1 MRLERER
8 RTLALL
14 GEELHGGAL
23 PHILARLIC
32 SGHDRDWLRLV
43 RPACPAAHSCS
54 LAAHGCGP
62 GAHRCSPGAHGC
74 SLRCPRLQVLPAC
87 LGGDLSDLLEAEG
100 RLDEE
105 QGRFYAGCVILA
117 LRCLHG
123 LGIVYRDLKPENIL
137 LTAEG
142 WPVLTDFGLVAFLD
156 DGRATSM
163 VGGTPPSPRP
173 EPAPRARAPR
183 SHPELAP
190 RDRAPSSCPEIA
202 RTLTYTEPATHLH
215 LHPRS

>member
-1 MRLERER
+1 MARC
-8 RTLALL
+8 RTYSHVSSARATTET
-14 GEELHGGAL
+14 GYGWCGL
-23 PHILARLIC
+23 PARLPTVAA
-32 SGHDRDWLRLV
+32 RLHTAAARMHTV
-43 RPACPAAHSCS
+43 AACGVHGCS
-54 LAAHGCGP
+54 LRCTRFAACGAHGCSLRCTRFAAC
-62 GAHRCSPGAHGC
+62 GAYGC

-163 VGGTPPSPRP
+163 VGGTPPSPWRH
-173 EPAPRARAPR
+173 APR
-183 SHPELAP
+183 SHPEIAP
-190 RDRAPSSCPEIA
+190 RDRDA
-202 RTLTYTEPATHLH
+202 RDR
-215 LHPRS
+215 PR